1 MTGGFIT
8 HILAAALG
16 GLLLAAAFTD
26 LRARVIEHWTVG
38 AIALLAPV
46 LWWANGY
53 SLWPDVALQLL
64 LALVVFAIF
73 TGFWMLGQ
81 MGGGDVKLLGA
92 LALWLPVKP
101 LFAMLT
107 VMAIAGG
114 VITILLLVRRRMTK
128 SEARIEVP
136 YGVAISLG
144 GLWVVSEPY
153 LNQFA

>member
-8 HILAAALG
+8 HSLAIALG
-16 GLLLAAAFTD
+16 CLLLAAAFTD
-26 LRARVIEHWTVG
+26 LRGRVIEHWTVI
-38 AIALLAPV
+38 AIAALAP
-46 LWWANGY
+46 LMWWANGY

-64 LALVVFAIF
+64 LALVVFAVF

-81 MGGGDVKLLGA
+81 MGGGDVKLLAA
-92 LALWLPVKP
+92 LALWLPIGP
-101 LFAMLT
+101 LFTMLM

-114 VITILLLVRRRMTK
+114 VITVALLARHKLSK
-128 SEARIEVP
+128 SDRKIEVP

-144 GLWVVSEPY
+144 GLWVLSEPY